1 MDRIYVANQGNIGAG
16 PPSVTV
22 LHRPS
27 RSIVATI
34 PLPGPGRQVDVN
46 TSAGEMYVTTDRGDV
61 QVIDT
66 VSLMVTRVI
75 PTHSAPWAIA
85 AAKGTVQQVFVGDRF
100 DGSVIRI
107 S

>member
-1 MDRIYVANQGNIGAG
+1 
-16 PPSVTV
+16 
-22 LHRPS
+22 
-27 RSIVATI
+27 
-34 PLPGPGRQVDVN
+34 
-46 TSAGEMYVTTDRGDV
+46 MYVTTDRGDV

>member
-1 MDRIYVANQGNIGAG
+1 
-16 PPSVTV
+16 
-22 LHRPS
+22 
-27 RSIVATI
+27 
-34 PLPGPGRQVDVN
+34 
-46 TSAGEMYVTTDRGDV
+46 MYVTTDRGDV

-66 VSLMVTRVI
+66 SSLTVTRVI

-85 AAKGTVQQVFVGDRF
+85 VAKAAAQYVFVGDRS